1 MQIDHTS
8 ITSSILSPNSNR
20 TNVYTLI
27 QDSTISRMG
36 HHNCLSIVAL
46 RSWNNACWQSKA
58 NLFSVYWPSPLT
70 FTLDPSPWP
79 LPLILTLTLDPH
91 PWPSTL
97 TLDLRPTFYHA
108 DDSTRHK
115 RSNLIALNQG
125 NQNPQNDMIASF
137 SFALTAHVTQ
147 WSNYFSTGRDFDSTI
162 KFNASTGED
171 HCGWFI
177 CGTEVAFDIKHAGW
191 FHIFPFFLSETS
203 KLQSAVY
210 SEWKHFCLTLH
221 CCWIHWEKLKTD
233 LMKID
238 ILAPPCIRES
248 AKLLT

>member
-70 FTLDPSPWP
+70 FTLDPYPWP

-91 PWPSTL
+91 PWLSTL

-115 RSNLIALNQG
+115 RSYLIALSQG
-125 NQNPQNDMIASF
+125 NQKPQNDMIASF

-147 WSNYFSTGRDFDSTI
+147 WS
-162 KFNASTGED
+162 KFLTQRAEILTRRSNLTPQRAKRTL
-171 HCGWFI
+171 WMI
-177 CGTEVAFDIKHAGW
+177 CLW
-191 FHIFPFFLSETS
+191 
-203 KLQSAVY
+203 Y
-210 SEWKHFCLTLH
+210 WMNEW
-221 CCWIHWEKLKTD
+221 
-233 LMKID
+233 
-238 ILAPPCIRES
+238 
-248 AKLLT
+248 